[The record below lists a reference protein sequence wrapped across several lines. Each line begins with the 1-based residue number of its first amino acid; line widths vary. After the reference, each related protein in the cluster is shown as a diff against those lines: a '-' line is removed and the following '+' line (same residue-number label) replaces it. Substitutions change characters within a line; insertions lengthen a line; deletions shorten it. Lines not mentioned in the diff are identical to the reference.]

1 MTAANIDVNRP
12 VNDVLAEAWDGLFA
26 KLERLGAPA
35 PLQAARIEFD
45 PARGQAKFTWDHG
58 DIRVAPA
65 QFVGVAQPEPGG
77 PPEARFMRWGW
88 DEASVADGVREPAL
102 RLLALGREKG
112 WEELTTPV
120 VRLHVDRIWA
130 YCGLAADLTGA
141 HGAVMSRTQGREVF
155 FTIGPLS
162 TGG

>member
-1 MTAANIDVNRP
+1 MTIAPIDVNRP
-12 VNDVLAEAWDGLFA
+12 VNDVLADAWDHLFA
-26 KLERLGAPA
+26 RLQRLEAPA

-45 PARGQAKFTWDHG
+45 PARGQARFTWETG
-58 DIRVAPA
+58 VVRTAAA

-88 DEASVADGVREPAL
+88 DEPSVADAVKSPAL
-102 RLLALGREKG
+102 ALMALGREKG

-130 YCGLAADLTGA
+130 YCGLAADLTA
-141 HGAVMSRTQGREVF
+141 SAGAVMSRAQGREVF
-155 FTIGPLS
+155 FTIGALQ
-162 TGG
+162 TGV